1 MINYSVET
9 RLFLAQ
15 QRELRAS
22 AVPSGFVPCDLRQQ
36 YKAVELPKLRF
47 LLGLGEL
54 LEPVE

>member
-1 MINYSVET
+1 M
-9 RLFLAQ
+9 AQ